1 MSFDYRQ
8 IELRVAAHL
17 SQDPKLAFV
26 LQERGDIFSRMASV
40 WLQVDLSQVTKEHRA
55 QAKQICY
62 GILYGAGPKSLAEN
76 MVIAVV
82 TFYVLRFTFYVLRFT
97 FYVLRF
103 TFYVLR
109 FTFYFFTLLRFT
121 VYVLQFTFYS
131 LRFTVYALRLR
142 FAFTFCV
149 YVLRFTFMFCILS
162 V

>member
-40 WLQVDLSQVTKEHRA
+40 WLQVDLSQVTKVHRA

-82 TFYVLRFTFYVLRFT
+82 TFYVLTLLRFKFTFYILHFTFYVLRFT
-97 FYVLRF
+97 RQRSFSMCTFAVAHYSNAVLPKR
-103 TFYVLR
+103 
-109 FTFYFFTLLRFT
+109 
-121 VYVLQFTFYS
+121 
-131 LRFTVYALRLR
+131 
-142 FAFTFCV
+142 CV
-149 YVLRFTFMFCILS
+149 
-162 V
+162 

>member
-82 TFYVLRFTFYVLRFT
+82 IFYVLRFTFYVLRFT

-103 TFYVLR
+103 TFCVLR
-109 FTFYFFTLLRFT
+109 FTFYVLLFYVVMFYSLRFT
-121 VYVLQFTFYS
+121 VYVLQFTLCDY
-131 LRFTVYALRLR
+131 
-142 FAFTFCV
+142 V
-149 YVLRFTFMFCILS
+149 YVLRLRFTFMFCILS